1 MKNTQKNEV
10 DFKDKLNFK
19 GLLEKNQKKQSSSP
33 VSDLLRS
40 TTQTILPQ
48 HNTSEQSQLNNQ
60 RTEQELSFKL
70 SRIEGLVQSLIINQH
85 NLKDSISNQIEYKHT
100 KHQDFD
106 YKSLIQTF
114 LLVTTLCL
122 SIFAIFKNQ
131 VSTLPNEQQSQ
142 KRIIES
148 SQNKRAL
155 QTKSPSYFLTKY
167 VNLRSGPS
175 TKSDVR
181 LILPINGM
189 INIKEE
195 KSGWSHIEYK
205 DFAKD
210 ITYQGWIWGKNYK
223 ELKK

>member
-10 DFKDKLNFK
+10 DFKNKLNFK
-19 GLLEKNQKKQSSSP
+19 GLLEKNHKKQSSSP
-33 VSDLLRS
+33 VSDLLKS

-48 HNTSEQSQLNNQ
+48 HDTSEHTMLNKQ
-60 RTEQELSFKL
+60 GSEQELNFKL

-85 NLKDSISNQIEYKHT
+85 NLKDSISNQIEYKQT
-100 KHQDFD
+100 KHHDFD

-122 SIFAIFKNQ
+122 SIFAIFKTQ
-131 VSTLPNEQQSQ
+131 VTSLPLEQQAP
-142 KRIIES
+142 KRVIKNDQVRSTPQIKS
-148 SQNKRAL
+148 S
-155 QTKSPSYFLTKY
+155 SYFLTKY
-167 VNLRSGPS
+167 VNLRSHPS
-175 TKSDVR
+175 TKSDVK
-181 LILPINGM
+181 LVLPINGI

-205 DFAKD
+205 DLAKD